1 MTANTKK
8 TPPTSA
14 TNTHEGN
21 IDPSINSNHDQHTVI
36 AHLRRTGGA
45 YFDGRPVDRQDSPV
59 YINRDDVR
67 RLGTPPRPVVICRE
81 CAEAVNAEARAK
93 REREAQYEAAQAKQR
108 ARQAEELAIIRQVT
122 GRTGIAK
129 SDLETLLVE
138 DYRAGRDVTVWLD
151 ALKALDDAA
160 LKRAGLTSWDDDEE
174 DDDV

>member
-1 MTANTKK
+1 MTTNNEK
-8 TPPTSA
+8 TPTSA

-21 IDPSINSNHDQHTVI
+21 NDPSTYSNHDQPTVV
-36 AHLRRTGGA
+36 AHILRTGGV
-45 YFDGRPVDRQDSPV
+45 YFDGRAVDRQDSPA

-67 RLGTPPRPVVICRE
+67 RLGTPRPVVICRE

-108 ARQAEELAIIRQVT
+108 ARAEEERAIICQVT
-122 GRTGIAK
+122 GHDDLAAP
-129 SDLETLLVE
+129 DLETLLVE

-174 DDDV
+174 GDDV

>member
-1 MTANTKK
+1 MTTNNEK
-8 TPPTSA
+8 TPTSA

-21 IDPSINSNHDQHTVI
+21 NDPSINSNHDQHTVI
-36 AHLRRTGGA
+36 AHLRRTGGV
-45 YFDGRPVDRQDSPV
+45 YFDGRAVDRQDSPV

-67 RLGTPPRPVVICRE
+67 RLGTPRPVVICRE

-108 ARQAEELAIIRQVT
+108 ARAEEERAIIREVT

-129 SDLETLLVE
+129 LDLETLLVE

-160 LKRAGLTSWDDDEE
+160 LKRAGRTSWGDDEE

>member
-1 MTANTKK
+1 MTTNTKK
-8 TPPTSA
+8 TPTSA

-21 IDPSINSNHDQHTVI
+21 NDPSINSNHDQHTVT

-45 YFDGRPVDRQDSPV
+45 YFDGQAFDRQDSPV
-59 YINRDDVR
+59 YINRDDIR
-67 RLGTPPRPVVICRE
+67 RLGNPTPVVICRE

-93 REREAQYEAAQAKQR
+93 REREAQREEILAKQL
-108 ARQAEELAIIRQVT
+108 ARAEEERSIIRQVT
-122 GRTGIAK
+122 GRDDI
-129 SDLETLLVE
+129 SRLDLPVMLVD

-160 LKRAGLTSWDDDEE
+160 LKRAGRTSWDDDEE

>member
-1 MTANTKK
+1 MTPNTKK
-8 TPPTSA
+8 TPTSA

-21 IDPSINSNHDQHTVI
+21 DDPSINSNHDQHTVI

-45 YFDGRPVDRQDSPV
+45 YFDGRPFDRQDSPV
-59 YINRDDVR
+59 YINRDDIR
-67 RLGTPPRPVVICRE
+67 RMGSPTPVVICRE

-93 REREAQYEAAQAKQR
+93 REREAQHEADLAWQR
-108 ARQAEELAIIRQVT
+108 ARAEEERATIRQVT
-122 GRTGIAK
+122 GRDDI
-129 SDLETLLVE
+129 SRLDLPVMLVD

-160 LKRAGLTSWDDDEE
+160 LKRAGRTSWDADEE

>member
-1 MTANTKK
+1 MTTNTKK
-8 TPPTSA
+8 TPTSA

-21 IDPSINSNHDQHTVI
+21 NDPSINSNHDQHTVT

-45 YFDGRPVDRQDSPV
+45 YFDGQAFDRQDSPV
-59 YINRDDVR
+59 YINRDDIR
-67 RLGTPPRPVVICRE
+67 RLGNPTPVVICRE

-93 REREAQYEAAQAKQR
+93 REREAQREEILAKQQ
-108 ARQAEELAIIRQVT
+108 ARAEEERAIIRQVT
-122 GRTGIAK
+122 GRDDLAAP
-129 SDLETLLVE
+129 DLETLLVE

-160 LKRAGLTSWDDDEE
+160 LKRAGLTSWSDEE